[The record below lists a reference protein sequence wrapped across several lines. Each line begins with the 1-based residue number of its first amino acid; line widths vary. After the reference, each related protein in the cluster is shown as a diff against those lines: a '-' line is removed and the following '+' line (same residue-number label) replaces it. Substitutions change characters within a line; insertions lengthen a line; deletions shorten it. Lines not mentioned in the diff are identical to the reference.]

1 MNLYIGDLHFGH
13 KSVIGFDHR
22 PFGDVEEM
30 DRTLIAMWNG
40 RVQKD
45 DDIYI
50 VGDFAFRNER
60 PEEWYLKQLR
70 GRKHLII
77 GNHDHRLLNNEKAM
91 AYFDSVDKMM
101 HVSDER
107 NQICICHF
115 PIIEWNGFHKGHW
128 HIYAHIHNR
137 TDDTFEF
144 MIKRERAL
152 NAGCMINH
160 YIPVSFNELVKNNR
174 EFQMEMIKNKEND
187 IKMDEDLKKKYH
199 GCYIPTFDEQY
210 GIWVVDTT
218 NGVEYGDASYV
229 AAEFCGRNVIY
240 PFDKMNSSDCRNR
253 DHEHDF
259 DAVIEKVLENPV
271 AFSVEQYKE
280 YYSHQ
285 ELEVLDCLQRRLALV
300 YERNCLLSREEKR
313 KRELS
318 L

>member
-13 KSVIGFDHR
+13 KAVIGFDHR
-22 PFGDVEEM
+22 PFEDVDEM
-30 DRTLIAMWNG
+30 DRVLITKWNG

-45 DDIYI
+45 DDVYI

-60 PEEWYLKQLR
+60 PEEWYLKQLK

-77 GNHDHRLLNNEKAM
+77 GNHDNRLLNNEKAM
-91 AYFDSVDKMM
+91 SYFDSVDKMR
-101 HVSDER
+101 HVSDNG

-137 TDDTFEF
+137 TDETFEF

-160 YIPVSFNELVKNNR
+160 YVPVSFNELVKNNR
-174 EFQMEMIKNKEND
+174 EFQIEMIKNKEDD

-210 GIWVVDTT
+210 GIWVVDTVY
-218 NGVEYGDASYV
+218 GVEYGDASYV
-229 AAEFCGRNVIY
+229 AAEFCGKNVIY
-240 PFDKMNSSDCRNR
+240 PFDISSSDCRNG

-259 DAVIEKVLENPV
+259 DAVIENVLENPLT
-271 AFSVEQYKE
+271 FSVEQYKE
-280 YYSHQ
+280 DYSHQ
-285 ELEVLDCLQRRLALV
+285 ELEVLDCLQRSLKLV
-300 YERNCLLSREEKR
+300 NERKSPLSREEK
-313 KRELS
+313 
-318 L
+318 